1 MIVRAF
7 TLSKFRKFQFDE
19 NKFFVSMS
27 VCKSRLPKTKIIQI
41 GLYLLENFPHF
52 PKQTQCTNLKLRGLT
67 ELITI
72 YYFSIEK
79 GVLKYFTKFT
89 GKHLCQ
95 SLFFNKVVETLAQV
109 FSCRFC
115 EIFKNTS
122 FTEHLRATALILFVE
137 SFQFTNTIF
146 LK

>member
-1 MIVRAF
+1 
-7 TLSKFRKFQFDE
+7 
-19 NKFFVSMS
+19 MS

-52 PKQTQCTNLKLRGLT
+52 PKQTWCTNLKLCGLT

-72 YYFSIEK
+72 YRTSHWRCSIEK

-89 GKHLCQ
+89 WKHLCQ
-95 SLFFNKVVETLAQV
+95 SLFFNKVAETLAQV

-115 EIFKNTS
+115 EIFKNT
-122 FTEHLRATALILFVE
+122 FFYRTPPGDCFNFVCWKL
-137 SFQFTNTIF
+137 SVYKHYF
-146 LK
+146 LKMKSNYTFS

>member
-1 MIVRAF
+1 
-7 TLSKFRKFQFDE
+7 
-19 NKFFVSMS
+19 MS

-52 PKQTQCTNLKLRGLT
+52 PKQTWCTNLKLCGLT

-72 YYFSIEK
+72 YRTSHWRCSIEK
-79 GVLKYFTKFT
+79 GVLKYFTKFAW
-89 GKHLCQ
+89 KHLCQ
-95 SLFFNKVVETLAQV
+95 SLFFNKVAETLAQV

-115 EIFKNTS
+115 EIFKNTF

-146 LK
+146 LKWNLITHSPKID